1 MSTTSRKLKRLIE
14 EEEKTLSRIA
24 ELQDYLKVIREQ
36 RKQEEDLEIIKSIRS
51 MKLGAR
57 DLFALL
63 NGIQDGSV
71 TMEMCRTLLDAN
83 NDEEP
88 QEMEEDNMP
97 DSGEAAWDDGDEGS
111 QMRAD
116 MNRPE
121 SEGKE

>member
-1 MSTTSRKLKRLIE
+1 MIE

-57 DLFALL
+57 DLFTLL

-71 TMEMCRTLLDAN
+71 TMEMCRTLVDAD

-88 QEMEEDNMP
+88 QEMEDDNMP